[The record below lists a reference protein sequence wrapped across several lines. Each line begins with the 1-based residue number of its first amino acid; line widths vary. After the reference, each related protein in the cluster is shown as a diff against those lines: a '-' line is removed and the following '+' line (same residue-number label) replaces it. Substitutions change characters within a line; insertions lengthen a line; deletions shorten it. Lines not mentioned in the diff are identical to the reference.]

1 MLIIAYNLED
11 CRVNKANAL
20 LLYAYYCVVISAR
33 NWATMGVLIEFIQT
47 HCPPMSGGPNCF
59 ETARYRRE
67 RSMMDAIDPNRSPAG
82 NESRTLD
89 PRVEEWTTIECR

>member
-1 MLIIAYNLED
+1 MPTT
-11 CRVNKANAL
+11 
-20 LLYAYYCVVISAR
+20 CVDISAR

-67 RSMMDAIDPNRSPAG
+67 RSMMDAMDPNRSPAG

-89 PRVEEWTTIECR
+89 PRVEEWTTSLHG